1 MSDFGRNLRQ
11 ERERLGIAL
20 EEISKAT
27 KISVRLLQ
35 AIEGEDF
42 DRLPGGV
49 FNVNFVRQYAR
60 HLGLD
65 EETVVRDFRRLTEP
79 LPVVEEL
86 VIAQS
91 PLPPEWIANRV
102 AERQANQWNRSRN
115 WLAAAVLLGSVM
127 MLAAVYLAWSK
138 RGSFPLQRVFSVAA
152 APAQSVTP
160 SPRLSMPPLPEGAPT
175 RPAPVS
181 VSAVDPGSARS
192 VPPDAAISTQAGS
205 QPPASAP
212 APLQPAQTQPS
223 GAATPALA
231 SAGTEPGAAPAVVAP
246 APASNW
252 VEAPVRV
259 EIQATGL
266 VWVGAAADGKVRF
279 EATLQAQQTR
289 RIAGQRVVRLRVGD
303 AAALAV
309 TLNGQLQPSLGP
321 KGQVRTVMLT
331 PDGMQVVMPAPR
343 PRFDEAPSTSGE
355 SPQPATGSLDSGTPN
370 P

>member
-11 ERERLGIAL
+11 ERERLGVNL

-35 AIEGEDF
+35 AIEEEDF
-42 DRLPGGV
+42 DRLPGGI

-60 HLGLD
+60 HLDLD
-65 EETVVRDFRRLTEP
+65 EEAIVAEFRRLTETA
-79 LPVVEEL
+79 PVFEES

-115 WLAAAVLLGSVM
+115 WLAAAVLLGSVLT
-127 MLAAVYLAWSK
+127 LAAAYVAWSN
-138 RGSFPLQRVFSVAA
+138 RRSFALERVFSVAA
-152 APAQSVTP
+152 APAQSVAS
-160 SPRLSMPPLPEGAPT
+160 SPRVSMPPLPENAPA

-181 VSAVDPGSARS
+181 VSAGDPGNTHS
-192 VPPDAAISTQAGS
+192 VPPDATISGS
-205 QPPASAP
+205 QPPPSASTP
-212 APLQPAQTQPS
+212 TPLPLAQAAPS
-223 GAATPALA
+223 GDAALALA
-231 SAGTEPGAAPAVVAP
+231 SVRTEPGVTPAAAAP

-252 VEAPVRV
+252 AEAPVRV

-266 VWVGAAADGKVRF
+266 VWVGATADGKVRF
-279 EATLQAQQTR
+279 ETTLQAQQMR
-289 RIAGQRVVRLRVGD
+289 RIAGHQVVRLRVGD

-309 TLNGQLQPSLGP
+309 TLNGQLQPALGP

-331 PDGMQVVMPAPR
+331 AAGMQVVMPAPR
-343 PRFDEAPSTSGE
+343 PRLDEAPSTSGE
-355 SPQPATGSLDSGTPN
+355 SPQSTAGSFGPGTPN